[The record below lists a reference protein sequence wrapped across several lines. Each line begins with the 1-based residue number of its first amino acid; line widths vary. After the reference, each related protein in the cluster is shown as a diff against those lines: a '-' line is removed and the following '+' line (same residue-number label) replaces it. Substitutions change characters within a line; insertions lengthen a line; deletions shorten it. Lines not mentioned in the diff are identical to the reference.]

1 MSPAQS
7 LVEVFT
13 YNPTIAGDR
22 ARAEADRIEVDIAKA
37 DGRFD
42 FRTRIDAQH
51 DFVNSDY
58 RLQPRSA
65 SALTAT
71 VRVSLPLT
79 AGGRVRTRVSG
90 QLARASASAAQF
102 EEVENRV
109 LGQAVDAHL
118 DVARDRVLLE
128 LQKEQ
133 RTVLEQLLESA
144 RFRARLGDLTRTDVD
159 QARAR
164 LASSQAATVT
174 AEAALT
180 LSSAQYWALTG
191 KQPDADMQ
199 VDDGLP
205 RLPNMA
211 DIIAL
216 LDTAPAYKAAVFR
229 RQEAEAA
236 VRYAR
241 SQRYPSISAFAELG
255 NQLAGSG
262 WISRTGR
269 TNATVGITLT
279 LPLYQGGRIAAQ
291 VRAARANQ
299 AMAIEEQ
306 TGIMRDLLADVRS
319 LYAQLRAADE
329 AVTENRLA
337 VAAATEARKVII
349 VQNSVGERSFL
360 DILNAQSEVLQTQQR
375 LIQARCLRIST
386 AYRILAV
393 LGTLDD
399 LAASSMPL
407 TRSPARARPTTV
419 TQLQNIRYFPEMA
432 SWDLGRKRV

>member
-1 MSPAQS
+1 MQGGNEFGLPRRTLDGHRAMACCAHAHRTGVSSTRDNRSGAAPDAGCRRSSRCQEKRALRQTGHKIWLTNIPCRLDCALTWILLLDDPPAMWGRITSGSILVLASSPAHAMSPAQS

-255 NQLAGSG
+255 NQLAGSDG
-262 WISRTGR
+262 
-269 TNATVGITLT
+269 
-279 LPLYQGGRIAAQ
+279 
-291 VRAARANQ
+291 
-299 AMAIEEQ
+299 
-306 TGIMRDLLADVRS
+306 
-319 LYAQLRAADE
+319 
-329 AVTENRLA
+329 
-337 VAAATEARKVII
+337 
-349 VQNSVGERSFL
+349 
-360 DILNAQSEVLQTQQR
+360 
-375 LIQARCLRIST
+375 
-386 AYRILAV
+386 
-393 LGTLDD
+393 
-399 LAASSMPL
+399 
-407 TRSPARARPTTV
+407 
-419 TQLQNIRYFPEMA
+419 
-432 SWDLGRKRV
+432 